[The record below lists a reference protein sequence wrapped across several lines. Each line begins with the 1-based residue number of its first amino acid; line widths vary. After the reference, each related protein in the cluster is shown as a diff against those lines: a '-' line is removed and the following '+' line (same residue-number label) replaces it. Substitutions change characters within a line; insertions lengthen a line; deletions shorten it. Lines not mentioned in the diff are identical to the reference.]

1 MSKSA
6 TLSEKRNDLTRKL
19 IMESAYA
26 LLRTASVSAL
36 TVRAVAQQAGMSER
50 TVFRYFPSRES
61 LLDAVAA
68 QLLAEMAVP
77 APPASLQALLEAPAA
92 LYRAFEARADLTR
105 ALLHSDLVERARALQ
120 ASSRW
125 KAVAGL
131 LEAAAPAIAIDA
143 RRMAVANI
151 CYHLSASSWHYY
163 RFQFGFSLDEAI
175 VCSRAAVGQTLAGV
189 GLGTS
194 DKILTAI

>member
-1 MSKSA
+1 MSTTA
-6 TLSEKRNDLTRKL
+6 TLSEKRNDLTRNL

-50 TVFRYFPSRES
+50 TVFRYFPSREA

-68 QLLAEMAVP
+68 QLLEEMAVP

-92 LYRAFEARADLTR
+92 LYGAFDARAELTR

-131 LEAAAPAIAIDA
+131 LEAEAPDSAIDA

-163 RFQFGFSLDEAI
+163 RFQFGFSLEEAI
-175 VCSRAAVGQTLAGV
+175 VCSRTAVGQALAGL
-189 GLGTS
+189 GLGAS
-194 DKILTAI
+194 DKILMAL

>member
-6 TLSEKRNDLTRKL
+6 TLSEKRNDLTRSL

-50 TVFRYFPSRES
+50 TVFRYFPSRDA

-68 QLLAEMAVP
+68 QLLEEMAVP
-77 APPASLQALLEAPAA
+77 APPASVGALLEAPAA
-92 LYRAFEARADLTR
+92 LYGAFEARAELTR
-105 ALLHSDLVERARALQ
+105 ALLHTDLVERARALQ

-125 KAVAGL
+125 KAVAAVL
-131 LEAAAPAIAIDA
+131 DAAAPASALDA
-143 RRMAVANI
+143 RRIAVANI

-175 VCSRAAVGQTLAGV
+175 ACSGTALRQALAG
-189 GLGTS
+189 LG
-194 DKILTAI
+194 AARP

>member
-1 MSKSA
+1 MSKPA
-6 TLSEKRNDLTRKL
+6 TLSEKRNDLTRQL

-50 TVFRYFPSRES
+50 TVFRYFPSREA

-77 APPASLQALLEAPAA
+77 GPPASLPALLEAPAA
-92 LYRAFEARADLTR
+92 LYGAFEARAELTR
-105 ALLHSDLVERARALQ
+105 ALLHTDLVDRARALQ
-120 ASSRW
+120 ASARW
-125 KAVAGL
+125 KAVAKL
-131 LEAAAPAIAIDA
+131 LDAAAPGSAVEA
-143 RRMAVANI
+143 RRVAVANI

-163 RFQFGFSLDEAI
+163 RFQFGFSLEQAI
-175 VCSRAAVGQTLAGV
+175 ASTETALRQALAA
-189 GLGTS
+189 LGI
-194 DKILTAI
+194 DGAAR